1 MRLNALDAI
10 RDGVVRMEHMTV
22 KDFNQRA
29 SEMGFKRDHDIFTC
43 ISFEEIDQLTRSIIL
58 SQNFE
63 TKTNLY
69 FLNDVSQHSK
79 IIYNH
84 QTKLLFIIDLSEE
97 EHLKKVKSDVV
108 MSISHELRTPL
119 SVALGNVQMLKDFS
133 SYKDQKSEQMID
145 KTLKSLNKLEKIIS
159 QLSLLTQAEFGSY
172 SLRYEIFEPI
182 KVIEEVLSDYQKKI
196 NAKNLQVKV
205 HCPVET
211 IKADR
216 FIIYTIIRNLIS
228 NAIKYS
234 HFDSLIECTFSEDL
248 ITVKDTGIGIREEE
262 RIRVFE
268 RFFRGTESFKH
279 AQGSGLG
286 LPLVKYLCEISG
298 YKVWFESKWLIGS
311 TFYVQLSANHL
322 QQV

>member
-1 MRLNALDAI
+1 MRLNALNAI

-29 SEMGFKRDHDIFTC
+29 SEMGFKKDHDIFTC
-43 ISFEEIDQLTRSIIL
+43 ISFDEIDQLTRSIIL
-58 SQNFE
+58 SKDFE

-69 FLNDVSQHSK
+69 FLNDISQHSK
-79 IIYNH
+79 IVYNH

-182 KVIEEVLSDYQKKI
+182 KVIEEVLSDYQKKM
-196 NAKNLQVKV
+196 NAKNLKIKV
-205 HCPVET
+205 DCPVET

-234 HFDSLIECTFSEDL
+234 HFDSVIECTFTEEL

-311 TFYVQLSANHL
+311 TFFVQLGTKSSA
-322 QQV
+322 